1 MGATKTSAGIL
12 LHRRRAGGLEVL
24 LVHPGGP
31 LWKNRDDGAWSV
43 PKGELDDGEEP
54 LAAARRELAEETGI
68 VATGPLV
75 ALGSVR
81 QKGGKVVHAWA
92 CEGDCDP
99 NAIVS
104 DTFELEWPPR
114 SGVRQRFPEVDR
126 AAFFDLATARRK
138 INPAQVP
145 LLDALAKA
153 LEAAARQ

>member
-99 NAIVS
+99 NAIIS

>member
-99 NAIVS
+99 NAIIS

-145 LLDALAKA
+145 LLDAL
-153 LEAAARQ
+153 EAAARQ